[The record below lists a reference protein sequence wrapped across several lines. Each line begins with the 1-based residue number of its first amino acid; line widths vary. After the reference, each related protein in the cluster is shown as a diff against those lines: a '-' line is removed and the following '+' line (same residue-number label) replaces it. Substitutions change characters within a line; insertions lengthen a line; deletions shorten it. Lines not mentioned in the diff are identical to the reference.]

1 VTTDL
6 PALSE
11 ARADGIQTLPLDIQF
26 LRAATPGTRYAHHFN
41 AAGSA
46 LPSDTVLRTVVEHLA
61 LESRIGGYEAAETA
75 KDRTEAVYAAAARLI
90 GARPDDIALVES
102 ATVGWHRALD
112 ALALPVGGRV
122 LAAASSYVSSALH
135 LLELRRSRGVVV
147 EVLPVDA
154 TGATDLDALAKAL
167 RGPAAL
173 VTVAHVPTS
182 SGLVEPVPAIGAL
195 TSAAGVPLLLDATQS
210 LGQLPLDVGTAGVDI
225 AVGTGRKFLRGPRGT
240 GLLYVSPAMRELM
253 HPTHPDIRG
262 ARWNA
267 DGGFE
272 VTPGAR
278 RYETWEAAHALRLG
292 LGAALEETLAL
303 GVPAIHRYVSW
314 LAGQLRAA
322 LATVPGVR
330 LTDPV
335 AATGGI
341 VTFVRDGEDPH
352 ETVRVLRAAGVHLV
366 SVPAGHGQW
375 DLGRRGLDAVVRA
388 SVHVYNNMD
397 DVGALAGALRGRR
410 GIPGA
415 YSPTPAGHVGG
426 PPTPGGQASNLSTP
440 AGHVGSPSTPG
451 NQTSNLSTPGNHIGG
466 PSTPG
471 GQTGGAPAAA
481 YPEPS
486 ALGGR
491 AAEAVQWTGPGGE
504 AAPGAGDAPAFV
516 RSAGHAEVIV
526 VGAGIHGSAA
536 AWHLARR
543 GVRVAHLD
551 AFPDGHTAGSSHGH
565 TRMIRRAYPSEF
577 WDDLVA
583 RAYAAWADL
592 SAAAGTTLVTTT
604 GGLFAR
610 TDGDEGLRG
619 PDCRTVTHTE
629 AAQIFPG
636 LRLGPGWSALY
647 DPAAG
652 IVDAAAA
659 MRSLRELAVAHGVDR
674 RPGHAV
680 RSWRADG
687 AGVRVSTDA
696 GELTADRLVVCAGP
710 WTASLLPQFQPV
722 LEVVRIVNVFLGAT
736 APHLVHSPRLGP
748 FSVHVPGTGLL
759 YGIPAFRGS
768 ALKVG
773 LDHGP
778 ADDPSRPQR
787 PPTLDEI
794 APLVALARRFLP
806 GTDGTVV
813 DALACRYTMA
823 PRNRFAIGEL
833 PGVPQ
838 VLMAAACSGHGF
850 KFGPAVGAAL
860 ADLTTGVARPDLA
873 ALSPAA
879 MGVPA

>member
-322 LATVPGVR
+322 LAAVPGVR
-330 LTDPV
+330 LTDP
-335 AATGGI
+335 AAAMGGI

-415 YSPTPAGHVGG
+415 YAPTPSGHSGDTPTTGGHV
-426 PPTPGGQASNLSTP
+426 
-440 AGHVGSPSTPG
+440 
-451 NQTSNLSTPGNHIGG
+451 GG

-471 GQTGGAPAAA
+471 GQAGGAPAAA

-486 ALGGR
+486 TLGGR
-491 AAEAVQWTGPGGE
+491 AAEAAQWTGPGGE
-504 AAPGAGDAPAFV
+504 AAPGARDAPAFV

-710 WTASLLPQFQPV
+710 WTASQLPQFQPV

>member
-1 VTTDL
+1 MTTDL

-322 LATVPGVR
+322 LAAVPGVR

-415 YSPTPAGHVGG
+415 YAPTPSGHSGDTPTTGGHV
-426 PPTPGGQASNLSTP
+426 
-440 AGHVGSPSTPG
+440 
-451 NQTSNLSTPGNHIGG
+451 GG

-471 GQTGGAPAAA
+471 GQAGGAPAAA

-486 ALGGR
+486 TLGGR
-491 AAEAVQWTGPGGE
+491 AAEAAQWTGPGAE
-504 AAPGAGDAPAFV
+504 AAPGARDAPAFV

>member
-1 VTTDL
+1 MTTDL

-322 LATVPGVR
+322 LAAVPGVR
-330 LTDPV
+330 LTDP
-335 AATGGI
+335 AAAMGGI

-415 YSPTPAGHVGG
+415 YAPTPSGHSGDTPTTGGHV
-426 PPTPGGQASNLSTP
+426 
-440 AGHVGSPSTPG
+440 
-451 NQTSNLSTPGNHIGG
+451 GG

-471 GQTGGAPAAA
+471 GQAGGAPAAA

-486 ALGGR
+486 TLGGR
-491 AAEAVQWTGPGGE
+491 AAEAAQWTGPGGE
-504 AAPGAGDAPAFV
+504 AAPGARDAPAFV

-647 DPAAG
+647 DPAAS